1 MKSIYNNGYRVGNR
15 NAYGV
20 GVYCSPN
27 IETAVEYSDEFYGYN
42 GKKYK
47 IFYKIELDL
56 ASDNGGPDDY
66 WYFESG
72 KDIRPY
78 SICVKEC

>member
-27 IETAVEYSDEFYGYN
+27 IETAAEYSDEFYGYN

-56 ASDNGGPDDY
+56 
-66 WYFESG
+66 
-72 KDIRPY
+72 
-78 SICVKEC
+78 VQ

>member
-1 MKSIYNNGYRVGNR
+1 MAWRFRSRFRIGSIISWNKTKNMKSIYNNGYRVGNR

-27 IETAVEYSDEFYGYN
+27 IETAAEYSDEFYGYN

-56 ASDNGGPDDY
+56 
-66 WYFESG
+66 
-72 KDIRPY
+72 
-78 SICVKEC
+78 VQ